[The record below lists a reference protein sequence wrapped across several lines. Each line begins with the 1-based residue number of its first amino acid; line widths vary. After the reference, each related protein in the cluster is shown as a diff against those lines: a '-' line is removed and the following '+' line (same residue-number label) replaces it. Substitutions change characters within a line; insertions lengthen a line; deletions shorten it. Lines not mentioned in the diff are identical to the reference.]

1 MNDNCGLP
9 TKFVFHPVHTSNYCM
24 FDLNDVSQDGYVAIY
39 EYNMRI
45 KSVVGTKN
53 QNYWTVERITK
64 LLDCGEWEI
73 DIVIEDA
80 PKAPEVEDLL

>member
-1 MNDNCGLP
+1 MSDNYGLP
-9 TKFVFHPVHTSNYCM
+9 TKFVFHPVHTNNYCM

-39 EYNMRI
+39 EYNRRTNA
-45 KSVVGTKN
+45 VVGTKS

-73 DIVIEDA
+73 DIVLEDA
-80 PKAPEVEDLL
+80 SRVPEVEDLL